1 MEPSRT
7 GAVLTL
13 TEGRVCAAMTS
24 PGKSRINRNKTILGM
39 IGLLVFDKEGASL
52 YLSPENP
59 SMLMVVYH
67 GGRWL
72 SAFFP

>member
-1 MEPSRT
+1 
-7 GAVLTL
+7 
-13 TEGRVCAAMTS
+13 MTS

-67 GGRWL
+67 GGRRL